1 MYFLKPVNILAVTRF
16 RLYVAASLATS
27 WGCFFAFFYVPMW
40 AFFVVAAVHLISL
53 ILAVNQGYK
62 LLVFLFLSKEGE
74 GVDARRVQNDAPA
87 PPPN

>member
-16 RLYVAASLATS
+16 RLYVVAALVTFWA
-27 WGCFFAFFYVPMW
+27 CFFAFFYAPMW
-40 AFFVVAAVHLISL
+40 AFFVAAGLHLISL

-74 GVDARRVQNDAPA
+74 GV
-87 PPPN
+87 PPGTSN